1 MSKKRSRNSV
11 VECYIDIVEAVSSTL
26 IVTTIYITLQIL
38 VTFGYYLKK
47 DLNMEIESFIGF
59 ILFFGTALLLVITFL
74 YLYALV
80 TPYDDYKLIFE
91 ENNTAAALGFS
102 GAIIGVSI
110 PLYSALVSSVSYFDF
125 LIWGIVAI
133 IIQLVFAF
141 IVTRISGKYSL
152 ESKISQGVIPIGI
165 LMAFLSVSIGLL
177 NAGSM
182 SY

>member
-1 MSKKRSRNSV
+1 
-11 VECYIDIVEAVSSTL
+11 
-26 IVTTIYITLQIL
+26 
-38 VTFGYYLKK
+38 
-47 DLNMEIESFIGF
+47 MEIELYIGF
-59 ILFFGTALLLVITFL
+59 ISFFLTALVLVVVFL

-91 ENNTAAALGFS
+91 DNNIAAALGFG

-110 PLYSALVSSVSYFDF
+110 PLYSALVNSVSYTDF
-125 LIWGIVAI
+125 VIWGVIAI
-133 IIQLVFAF
+133 LIQLIFAL

-152 ESKISQGVIPIGI
+152 ESKISQGIVPVGI
-165 LMAFLSVSIGLL
+165 LMAFLSICIGLL

>member
-1 MSKKRSRNSV
+1 M
-11 VECYIDIVEAVSSTL
+11 A
-26 IVTTIYITLQIL
+26 
-38 VTFGYYLKK
+38 
-47 DLNMEIESFIGF
+47 IESFIGF
-59 ILFFGTALLLVITFL
+59 ILFFSTALILVGIFL

-91 ENNTAAALGFS
+91 ENNIAASLGFG

-125 LIWGIVAI
+125 LIWGFVAI
-133 IIQLVFAF
+133 IIQLIFAF
-141 IVTRISGKYSL
+141 IVTRINGKYSL
-152 ESKISQGVIPIGI
+152 ESKISEGIVPVGI
-165 LMAFLSVSIGLL
+165 LMAFLSICVGLL